1 VPAIPLIHCDA
12 LHPLLDF
19 AARAGVV
26 VPESLA
32 RMEARLREPRS
43 LIPLAL
49 AGQLVEEVARANGD
63 DALGLRLGEQ
73 LRLDSLD
80 DSGWL
85 TRCARTVG
93 EAFEA
98 GMRQGSLFNTGQR
111 YSMGFLGDDVWF
123 RWTLAAAL
131 RRGRQQINDFT
142 LMLVVKTIRLGAGA
156 HWRPAEIQFEGPMPS
171 HADQLATLAER
182 VRFGESSTSLLFPR
196 RVLAASIRPASTLP
210 LPPSR
215 TSPRSSLPARD
226 FPGSVRQ
233 TIASLL
239 RFGSPKLAVAAEMSG
254 MSARS
259 LQRRLHE
266 SRLDFGRL
274 VEEARL
280 ESARRLL
287 EEPERK
293 IIDVAAELG
302 YTDSANFTRAFRR
315 WTGVSPREFRRT
327 LPAP

>member
-1 VPAIPLIHCDA
+1 VPAIPLIRCDV
-12 LHPLLDF
+12 LYPLLDF
-19 AARAGVV
+19 AGRPGVV

-63 DALGLRLGEQ
+63 AALGLRLGEQ
-73 LRLDSLD
+73 LRFDSFD

-85 TRCARTVG
+85 IGRARTLG

-98 GMRQGSLFNTGQR
+98 AIRRGSLLNTGQR
-111 YSMGFLGDDVWF
+111 YSLEFLGEDVWF
-123 RWTLAAAL
+123 RWTLAGAL

-142 LMLVVKTIRLGAGA
+142 LMLVLRTIRLGAGA
-156 HWRPAEIQFEGPMPS
+156 KWRPAEIQLEGPMPG
-171 HADQLATLAER
+171 HAEQLARLAER
-182 VRFGESSTSLLFPR
+182 VHFGASSTALVFPR
-196 RVLAASIRPASTLP
+196 RVLSAPIRPASTSPAL
-210 LPPSR
+210 PSR
-215 TSPRSSLPARD
+215 AAVRSLLPARD
-226 FPGSVRQ
+226 FAGSVRQ

-239 RFGSPKLAVAAEMSG
+239 RLGSPKLAVAAEMSG
-254 MSARS
+254 MSPRS

-274 VEEARL
+274 VEEVRL

-293 IIDVAAELG
+293 IIEVAAELG

-315 WTGVSPREFRRT
+315 WTGVSPREFRRS
-327 LPAP
+327 LPVQ